1 MYIISNVKDIYEED
15 FIKDKSLEIFPNSVL
30 IKYSNFKNK
39 EEKVLYNYSET
50 QALQDGLLTKIFY
63 VAEELKRKSEINVE
77 NDLKEILV
85 QNENLSI
92 EELQELHQKATS
104 QAIIK
109 DITSSYIENKIIIYT
124 KYENCI
130 HYLEELSKFKT
141 VATTSVSDYM
151 KENETIQNLK
161 RENGTIENYK
171 KESLNDFNNDN
182 LEILVVSSLEELQ
195 KIVTPNVTKIYK
207 DIPINVKILQEITEI
222 LSKKNKNKNIG
233 ILIDFA
239 KNNELIAN
247 YKKESQNVQDISIL
261 INKTRVLLLDLVSK
275 ANKIEEK
282 LKENKSINNIL
293 TIIEI
298 EEYQILVKS
307 LIEKL
312 FFLFSSE
319 KQIEKIP
326 KDKIKIY
333 KESLKMILKLLD
345 KISVIYAKEIED
357 PNQIEKLCKIMGI
370 ENFAFT
376 VISKNDI
383 IQYPNLSG
391 TWKELK
397 FCQKVE
403 ALKNRL
409 KIYMFYSDK
418 TTLDMVESDYIE
430 GKIDKTTYFNYIEK
444 FKEDYVRKVINKK
457 IPTEIKKSRFS
468 EILYENIKNKMYL
481 KALNVNS
488 EEILINLILN
498 LKQDITQEIKINW
511 KQNLFVRKKVRLII
525 IEELYM
531 RMEMG
536 EISIPEETFDTF
548 LEEIEKIAL
557 ETLDVTNTENKDKF
571 YYIKKKNAF
580 AMGKRVGDKF
590 LVLKNSTTVEGYSQ
604 KMNGG
609 YLLLIKELSD
619 KEIIKNDKFVK
630 DYLFSSSSAAANVI
644 LGRSANGRIEWK
656 DEFGKT
662 LAENE
667 M

>member
-1 MYIISNVKDIYEED
+1 M
-15 FIKDKSLEIFPNSVL
+15 
-30 IKYSNFKNK
+30 
-39 EEKVLYNYSET
+39 
-50 QALQDGLLTKIFY
+50 
-63 VAEELKRKSEINVE
+63 
-77 NDLKEILV
+77 
-85 QNENLSI
+85 
-92 EELQELHQKATS
+92 
-104 QAIIK
+104 
-109 DITSSYIENKIIIYT
+109 
-124 KYENCI
+124 
-130 HYLEELSKFKT
+130 
-141 VATTSVSDYM
+141 
-151 KENETIQNLK
+151 
-161 RENGTIENYK
+161 
-171 KESLNDFNNDN
+171 
-182 LEILVVSSLEELQ
+182 
-195 KIVTPNVTKIYK
+195 
-207 DIPINVKILQEITEI
+207 
-222 LSKKNKNKNIG
+222 
-233 ILIDFA
+233 
-239 KNNELIAN
+239 
-247 YKKESQNVQDISIL
+247 QDISIL

-282 LKENKSINNIL
+282 LKESKSINNIL

-312 FFLFSSE
+312 FFLFSLE

-590 LVLKNSTTVEGYSQ
+590 LVLKNSTTVKGYSQ

-609 YLLLIKELSD
+609 YLLLIKELRD